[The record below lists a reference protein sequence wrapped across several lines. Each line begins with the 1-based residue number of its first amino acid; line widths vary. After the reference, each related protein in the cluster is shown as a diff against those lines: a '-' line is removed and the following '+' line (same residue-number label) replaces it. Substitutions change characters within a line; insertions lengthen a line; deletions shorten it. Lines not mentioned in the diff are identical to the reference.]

1 MNFNLFMLTAC
12 NCHEYGSRDNLCD
25 AQTGQCL
32 CIYNVGSRDCSQCE
46 AGYWGFPQCRACDC
60 NGNAETC
67 DDLTGRCIAC
77 LNNTAGDHCERY
89 EENILNLSSVEQV
102 I

>member
-1 MNFNLFMLTAC
+1 MSTDLGTTFVMLRLVSVC
-12 NCHEYGSRDNLCD
+12 
-25 AQTGQCL
+25 
-32 CIYNVGSRDCSQCE
+32 GSRDCSQCE

-77 LNNTAGDHCERY
+77 LNNTAGDHCERL